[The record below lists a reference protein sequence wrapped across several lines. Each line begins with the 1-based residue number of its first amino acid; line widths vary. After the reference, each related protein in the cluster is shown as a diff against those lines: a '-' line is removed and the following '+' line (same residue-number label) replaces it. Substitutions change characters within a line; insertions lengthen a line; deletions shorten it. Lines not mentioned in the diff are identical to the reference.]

1 MPFWPGSSGSERP
14 KHVMLSGRFNNP
26 KNIAYMN
33 KVKELLDK
41 QGIPTYMVSSQT
53 GERFSG
59 PTMFG
64 LYHAKAMVVFG
75 TIDYGAKTG
84 AGYETFY
91 ELQYAHEN
99 ELHLIAIQLSNSWP
113 PKPDN
118 DKEDAGKIQNK
129 YVLNS
134 ALLREK
140 DEEMEKPDEMAKKI
154 AEAVRRFDQANT
166 EVRPCCLH
174 FPFEVEFVS
183 RVIPSTL
190 DLAPLISTL
199 QGSKDN
205 KTISQQVGSAYARHS
220 TAFDSLVLCKPI
232 ADASWNAVL
241 G

>member
-1 MPFWPGSSGSERP
+1 
-14 KHVMLSGRFNNP
+14 MLSGRFNNP

-33 KVKELLDK
+33 KVKALLDK

-53 GERFSG
+53 GQRFSG

-91 ELQYAHEN
+91 ELQYAHEQ
-99 ELHLIAIQLSNSWP
+99 ELNLIPIQLSNTWP

-118 DKEDAGKIQNK
+118 DKQDAGKIQNK

-134 ALLREK
+134 ALLRLN
-140 DEEMEKPDEMAKKI
+140 DEEMEKPDEMAEKI
-154 AEAVRRFDQANT
+154 AEAVRGFDRAGT
-166 EVRPCCLH
+166 EVRPCLH
-174 FPFEVEFVS
+174 VPLELKFVS
-183 RVIPSTL
+183 KVIPSTL
-190 DLAPLISTL
+190 DLGPLIST

-205 KTISQQVGSAYARHS
+205 NTISQQVGSADSKRL
-220 TAFDSLVLCKPI
+220 TVAFDG
-232 ADASWNAVL
+232 A
-241 G
+241 